1 MVDALPALDLPAR
14 VRSERSRRGWS
25 LDELARRSGVSRAM
39 ISKIERG
46 AASPT
51 AELLAKLAVGF
62 EVTLASLFAPAAAEA
77 AAPLARHAG
86 QPVWRDPSSGYVRR
100 NVSPPGWPVEIVEVE
115 FPAGGRVLFDT
126 YADAGIHQQ
135 VWVLD
140 GALELTLAGR
150 THRLDSGDCLA
161 MRLDQ
166 PIAFH
171 NPGERAVR
179 YAVVLTQRREP

>member
-1 MVDALPALDLPAR
+1 MVDEPSRVDLPAR
-14 VRSERSRRGWS
+14 LRSERARRGWS
-25 LDELARRSGVSRAM
+25 IDELARRSGVSRAM

-51 AELLAKLAVGF
+51 AELLGRLAVGF
-62 EVTLASLFAPAAAEA
+62 EVTLASLFAPASAEA
-77 AAPLARHAG
+77 APPLARRDE

-135 VWVLD
+135 IWIQD
-140 GALELTLAGR
+140 GVLELTLTGR
-150 THRLDSGDCLA
+150 RHLLEAGDCLA

-166 PIAFH
+166 PLAFH
-171 NPGERAVR
+171 NPGERPVR
-179 YAVVLTQRREP
+179 YAVVLTQRRQP

>member
-1 MVDALPALDLPAR
+1 MVDDLPALDLPAR
-14 VRSERSRRGWS
+14 LRGERARRGWS
-25 LDELARRSGVSRAM
+25 IEELARRSGVSRAM

-51 AELLAKLAVGF
+51 AELLGRLAVGF

-77 AAPLARHAG
+77 AAPLARHAE

-100 NVSPPGWPVEIVEVE
+100 NVSPPGWPIEIVEVE
-115 FPAGGRVLFDT
+115 FPVGGRVLFDSF
-126 YADAGIHQQ
+126 ADTGIHQQ
-135 VWVLD
+135 IWVRD
-140 GALELTLAGR
+140 GVLELTLDGR
-150 THRLDSGDCLA
+150 RHLLEAGDCLA

-179 YAVVLTQRREP
+179 YAVVLTQRRDP